1 VRRQRTLGIC
11 ACILGLLAVNGCSSS
26 GNSVDT
32 RPTVT
37 QHDDAAI
44 SGVEAGPPAGPDASC
59 GDDSAAGVSL
69 CIINPPDNRGGGTIV
84 TRQNPVPYQT
94 CKAQ

>member
-1 VRRQRTLGIC
+1 MRRQRMRGIC
-11 ACILGLLAVNGCSSS
+11 ASILATLVVTGCGSN

-32 RPTVT
+32 GPPQRN
-37 QHDDAAI
+37 DAAL
-44 SGVEAGPPAGPDASC
+44 SVEAGPPAGPDAGC
-59 GDDSAAGVSL
+59 GDDSAAGIS
-69 CIINPPDNRGGGTIV
+69 CGIINPPDNRGGGSIV